1 MPADFESMTS
11 AELITYALSHR
22 QEVEP
27 LRVLYRRRQPDSE
40 VTWYGPMV
48 TADGTPIEANIRI
61 AEAAI
66 QERLELLDRQNRNR
80 IREEGAAD
88 SGNDYPEFE
97 KNQ

>member
-1 MPADFESMTS
+1 MPADFEAMTS
-11 AELITYALSHR
+11 AELIAYALSHR

-40 VTWYGPMV
+40 VTGYGPMV
-48 TADGTPIEANIRI
+48 TADGTPIETNIRI

-66 QERLELLDRQNRNR
+66 QEKLELLDRRNRNSV
-80 IREEGAAD
+80 REEGAAD
-88 SGNDYPEFE
+88 SENDRPEFE